1 MKYLLI
7 LVSTIMLLMSCSS
20 VTVKHDYDASY
31 DFSQFKTYRWAA
43 GKEIN
48 PDDELQKHPLVAKR
62 VYIAVNKVLKEKGLV
77 EAKEGEPF
85 DVVVLAHAGTKQRTQ
100 VTQTGGAY
108 MGGPGPG
115 YRGGYR
121 GWYDPWWGSY
131 GGTTTVNQY
140 EESTL
145 VIDIVSTKNKQMAWR
160 GMGTGIVKDYS
171 NPEAQNENVKRYV
184 TRILSEFPPH
194 KKK

>member
-62 VYIAVNKVLKEKGLV
+62 VYIAVNKVLKGKGLV

-131 GGTTTVNQY
+131 GGTTTVSQY
-140 EESTL
+140 EEATL
-145 VIDIVSTKNKQMAWR
+145 VIDIVSWKDKKLAWR
-160 GMGTGIVKDYS
+160 GMATGVVKD
-171 NPEAQNENVKRYV
+171 NQNGQEQQERLNKVVEKIFENY
-184 TRILSEFPPH
+184 PPG
-194 KKK
+194 KK